1 MKSSYLPTQTSS
13 PCLSWPN
20 SLSSIHRSGG
30 SSYSYA
36 TTYGRKKHPVLESSS
51 QVIEQ
56 PLKTVSVSPDL
67 SQKQRLPQ
75 AA

>member
-20 SLSSIHRSGG
+20 SLSSVHQSGS

-36 TTYGRKKHPVLESSS
+36 TTYGRKKHPVLERAS

-56 PLKTVSVSPDL
+56 PLKAVSVSPDL
-67 SQKQRLPQ
+67 SQKQKFPQ